1 VFIFNGTIREN
12 LVLWDDSIEHDEI
25 VKAAEDAQILSLI
38 LSHKDGFD
46 RVLKDNGSDLSGGER
61 QRLELCRALIR
72 KPNILLLDE
81 ATSALDNLT
90 QLKFLKA
97 LRKRKITVI
106 SIDHRLEA
114 SLTSDVV
121 VVMEQG
127 AIVET
132 GAPNDLL
139 LSGGHFSK
147 LHAISTNKEA
157 SS

>member
-1 VFIFNGTIREN
+1 M
-12 LVLWDDSIEHDEI
+12 
-25 VKAAEDAQILSLI
+25 
-38 LSHKDGFD
+38 
-46 RVLKDNGSDLSGGER
+46 
-61 QRLELCRALIR
+61 IR

-139 LSGGHFSK
+139 SSGGHFSK
-147 LHAISTNKEA
+147 LHAISINEEA